1 MGLEGAAARA
11 GLAIC
16 STLSHSVVLILSHQ
30 VRPALIEPV
39 KEKIKWKGAMAI
51 RAEELNNGFPWPLG
65 SLPKRLAAP
74 WIEMT
79 ILTTDQIC
87 DLGQPPFPRSV
98 QRGHLLSNGQ
108 AALRVLPLDASIT

>member
-1 MGLEGAAARA
+1 
-11 GLAIC
+11 
-16 STLSHSVVLILSHQ
+16 
-30 VRPALIEPV
+30 
-39 KEKIKWKGAMAI
+39 MAI

-87 DLGQPPFPRSV
+87 DLGQPPFPPSV